1 MSATDWKTPS
11 KVDQDGF
18 KAEVILNAKLHWDQS
33 HPTSPVFL
41 EKNLKCFQST
51 KGATSLQST
60 FSPQRR
66 TFLDNKSRWLDFCV
80 SKWLLSNSNGNIYF
94 LNYFLKIINEL
105 IKTHISSYWFDF
117 GLYCNSKA
125 MFIWIWILFPDC
137 KYFQPNRAFI
147 KHWIPRVN
155 NHKTRK
161 LQRTFTFSIKYIL
174 ALELFQKLVVEFNW
188 HCIGQKCPYTV

>member
-1 MSATDWKTPS
+1 MSATDWKTSSS
-11 KVDQDGF
+11 KIDQDGF
-18 KAEVILNAKLHWDQS
+18 KAEVILNAKLHWDRS

-66 TFLDNKSRWLDFCV
+66 TFLDYKSRWLDFCV

-125 MFIWIWILFPDC
+125 TFIWI
-137 KYFQPNRAFI
+137 RVFI
-147 KHWIPRVN
+147 SCLRVLSTPPGPIQALN
-155 NHKTRK
+155 PKTWTITKPQNPIRE
-161 LQRTFTFSIKYIL
+161 SD
-174 ALELFQKLVVEFNW
+174 W
-188 HCIGQKCPYTV
+188 